1 MLHVVV
7 GPMFSGKTSHLIKMQ
22 RYYKGL
28 GEDVLV
34 VKPQRDT
41 RYSEDQVISHEGKA
55 VGALATELLSSLD
68 RHKVYLIDEIQ
79 FYPDTLEFVLR
90 ALDSGSVVWAYG
102 LDGDY
107 QRQAFPAVNALY
119 PHAYSIKKLS
129 GVCDCGGAAIYSQ
142 RLPEFVNPHNPI
154 GQILIGGADKYKSVC
169 FSCFQN
175 GQPQ

>member
-1 MLHVVV
+1 MLHLVV

-22 RYYKGL
+22 RYYKSL
-28 GEDVLV
+28 NEDVLV
-34 VKPQRDT
+34 VKPFKDT
-41 RYSEDQVISHEGKA
+41 RYSENQVISHEGKS
-55 VGALATELLSSLD
+55 VEALATETLGSLGAF
-68 RHKVYLIDEIQ
+68 RVYLIDEIQ
-79 FYPDTLEFVLR
+79 FYPDTLEFVLG
-90 ALDSGSVVWAYG
+90 ALKSGSVVWAYG

-107 QRQAFPAVNALY
+107 QRQAFVSVNALY

-142 RLPEFVNPHNPI
+142 RLPEFVEPHNPI

-175 GQPQ
+175 VQPQ